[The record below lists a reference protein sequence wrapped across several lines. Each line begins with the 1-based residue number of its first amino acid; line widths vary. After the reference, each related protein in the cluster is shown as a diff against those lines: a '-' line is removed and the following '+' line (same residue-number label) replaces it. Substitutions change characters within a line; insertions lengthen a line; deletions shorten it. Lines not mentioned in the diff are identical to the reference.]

1 MAKAKQHLAHSY
13 VRWVTTEEC
22 NCLKQPQHRSLYAG
36 HMYFE
41 VKTPGLVSFRVHR
54 FIEMTVLLSFEPGVF
69 HHQFCL
75 CSWSN
80 CPLCRIPLKRWGFF
94 KPVLVAGVV
103 YKGQYWWL
111 GERRQNNHQPQV
123 TICLPP
129 FIICRRWSFLDFGTL
144 VQLPLSWSTDCYY
157 WHLVGNTETLLLDTP
172 KKRRRKKN
180 PQHILQSVLYGLV
193 PHHPGEEKSV
203 SERSANVSRTKTD
216 TTIHYMYACA
226 DTTGRTAILG
236 LKTKCFYWDMID
248 HGQSCDGQ
256 LKEEILL
263 LW

>member
-22 NCLKQPQHRSLYAG
+22 NCLKQPQHRSLYDG

-41 VKTPGLVSFRVHR
+41 VKTPGLVSFRVYR
-54 FIEMTVLLSFEPGVF
+54 FIETTVLLSFEPGIF

-94 KPVLVAGVV
+94 KPVLVAGVG

-111 GERRQNNHQPQV
+111 GERPQNSHQPQV

-129 FIICRRWSFLDFGTL
+129 FIICRCWSFLDFVTL
-144 VQLPLSWSTDCYY
+144 VQLPLGWSTDCYY

-172 KKRRRKKN
+172 KKRRRKKKSTT
-180 PQHILQSVLYGLV
+180 HS
-193 PHHPGEEKSV
+193 SV
-203 SERSANVSRTKTD
+203 SALWTTSSPWGWRRVSEQSANVSRTKTD
-216 TTIHYMYACA
+216 TTIHYMCACA
-226 DTTGRTAILG
+226 DTIWRTAVLG
-236 LKTKCFYWDMID
+236 LKTKCFYWAMID
-248 HGQSCDGQ
+248 HGQSCDG
-256 LKEEILL
+256 
-263 LW
+263 